1 MLKDLNLLKLLSSQV
16 VSFTNR
22 KLSEDVILNNYKSV
36 FNDY

>member
-22 KLSEDVILNNYKSV
+22 KLGEDAILNNYKKV